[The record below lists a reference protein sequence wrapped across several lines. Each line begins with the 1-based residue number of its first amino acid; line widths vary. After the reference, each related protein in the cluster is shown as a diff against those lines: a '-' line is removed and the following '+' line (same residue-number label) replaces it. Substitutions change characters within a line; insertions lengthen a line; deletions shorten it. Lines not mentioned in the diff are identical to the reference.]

1 MTYNQDKEDN
11 EIRLIKLKKRG
22 FEGIINKL
30 EIEQKQNR
38 EYLDNTLK
46 RLFEKKQKNQESLID
61 IKKEIQN
68 VKTNMRQNNKTLIE
82 DVKKIFL
89 KNKEILDE

>member
-22 FEGIINKL
+22 FEEIINKL

-46 RLFEKKQKNQESLID
+46 GLFEKKQKNQESLID

-68 VKTNMRQNNKTLIE
+68 VKTNMRQNNKTLID
-82 DVKKIFL
+82 DVKKIF
-89 KNKEILDE
+89 

>member
-1 MTYNQDKEDN
+1 MTYKQDKEDN
-11 EIRLIKLKKRG
+11 EINLIESLIYLK
-22 FEGIINKL
+22 
-30 EIEQKQNR
+30 
-38 EYLDNTLK
+38 YLGK
-46 RLFEKKQKNQESLID
+46 VRLID

-68 VKTNMRQNNKTLIE
+68 VKTNMRQNNKTLID